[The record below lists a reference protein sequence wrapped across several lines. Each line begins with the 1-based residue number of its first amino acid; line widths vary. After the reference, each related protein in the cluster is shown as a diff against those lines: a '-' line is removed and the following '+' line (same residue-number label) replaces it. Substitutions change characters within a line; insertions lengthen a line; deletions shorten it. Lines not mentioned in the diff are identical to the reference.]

1 MAMEKTLVLI
11 KPDAFHRALVGRIVS
26 RFEEKGLRIAG
37 MKMVRI
43 DEALAKEHYAHLAS
57 KPFYPGLEKFMT
69 AGPVLAMVLEGQEA
83 VEVVRKLVG
92 VTNARKAEA
101 GTIRG
106 DFSMSTGRNA
116 IHASD
121 SRETAEKEV
130 GRFFPGKDEL
140 FEYSPATLDYL
151 YAEDERE

>member
-1 MAMEKTLVLI
+1 MMEKTLILI
-11 KPDAFHRALVGRIVS
+11 KPDAFQRGIVGSIVA
-26 RFEEKGLRIAG
+26 RFEQKGLKILG
-37 MKMVRI
+37 MKMLKMTP
-43 DEALAKEHYAHLAS
+43 ELAKEHYAHLTD

-69 AGPVLAMVLEGQEA
+69 SAPLLALVAEGQEA
-83 VEVVRKLVG
+83 VEVVRKIVG

-121 SRETAEKEV
+121 SRETAEKELA
-130 GRFFPGKDEL
+130 RFFKPEEI
-140 FEYSPATLDYL
+140 FDYPL
-151 YAEDERE
+151 NNWEFIYAEDEKE

>member
-1 MAMEKTLVLI
+1 MEKTLIII
-11 KPDAFHRALVGRIVS
+11 KPDAFQRGIVGSILA
-26 RFEEKGLRIAG
+26 RFEHKGLKIVG
-37 MKMVRI
+37 MKMLKMSP
-43 DEALAKEHYAHLAS
+43 ELAKEHYAHLLD

-69 AGPVLAMVLEGQEA
+69 SAPLLALVAEGQEA
-83 VEVVRKLVG
+83 VEVVRKIVG

-121 SRETAEKEV
+121 SRETAEKELP
-130 GRFFPGKDEL
+130 RFFKPEEL
-140 FEYSPATLDYL
+140 FDYPL
-151 YAEDERE
+151 NNWESIYAEDEKE